1 MPSARP
7 SKPDP
12 RRRDLP
18 RPFDSRR
25 AMVADLT
32 SQFDPGTG
40 RLGAASRAAESTS
53 PTGEAPAPNHEPI
66 GATA

>member
-53 PTGEAPAPNHEPI
+53 PSREAPLAEP
-66 GATA
+66 

>member
-1 MPSARP
+1 MMPSARP

-18 RPFDSRR
+18 RPFDSCR

-32 SQFDPGTG
+32 SKFDPGTG

-53 PTGEAPAPNHEPI
+53 PSREAPLAEP
-66 GATA
+66 